1 MMPAQ
6 QGQQSPVDINRFQ
19 DGMINLVYNVC
30 SIVTAPVEMV
40 LRPQYGSRYFPPVIM
55 FFTAVMMI
63 LLPLFAELAE
73 SAGRMLPFMRFRGG
87 TGLFGI
93 ATFSKL
99 YFFGSFIH
107 GLRIWRRMIH
117 MDREE
122 HSQYEGPPLPIF
134 RILPG
139 TFWMVR
145 ILYEPLFLFALALVL
160 PNFFILQPSAAHFL
174 MFSALMLAMK
184 QYVAW
189 YMQWQFL
196 RGLMDMRNTGPIIA
210 KFVDNTATDDDLA
223 TIHMASLPKNIPED
237 VRRDTASHIA
247 RAFSPAGSEYP
258 R

>member
-1 MMPAQ
+1 MMPSQ

-99 YFFGSFIH
+99 YVFGS
-107 GLRIWRRMIH
+107 
-117 MDREE
+117 
-122 HSQYEGPPLPIF
+122 
-134 RILPG
+134 
-139 TFWMVR
+139 
-145 ILYEPLFLFALALVL
+145 
-160 PNFFILQPSAAHFL
+160 
-174 MFSALMLAMK
+174 
-184 QYVAW
+184 W

-247 RAFSPAGSEYP
+247 RAFSPAGSEFP